1 MEMGIGIAMFQI
13 SRKYSISYNART
25 RGKQT
30 RSPFRGD
37 PKKMRIWLTP
47 RRLGL
52 NEWMGGW
59 KFRQRTITTAAAAAA
74 TTAENI
80 QPTQTT

>member
-52 NEWMGGW
+52 NE
-59 KFRQRTITTAAAAAA
+59 
-74 TTAENI
+74 
-80 QPTQTT
+80 